1 MNIFGLQK
9 LSLLDFPGKMACT
22 VFTGGCNLRCPFCH
36 NASLVTGLSEV
47 EPIAE
52 QEVFDLLK
60 KRRGILEGVAIT
72 GGEPLLQPDMEDF
85 IRRVRAQG
93 YAVKLDTNGC
103 FPDHLSRILSEGLV
117 DYVAMDIKNAPES
130 YAKTVGVEEFDLAP
144 VQKSIDLLMNGAVDY
159 EFRTT
164 VVKELHSAADFEQI
178 GRWLKG
184 AKRLYLQAFKDSG
197 DLIGGGFSAYTPAQM
212 QQFRSLLLPFIPNTF
227 LRGVD

>member
-1 MNIFGLQK
+1 MKLFGLQK

-36 NASLVTGLSEV
+36 NASLVTGLSSV
-47 EPIAE
+47 EPIDE
-52 QEVFDLLK
+52 EEVFALLE

-72 GGEPLLQPDMEDF
+72 GGEPLMQPEIESF

-103 FPDHLSRILSEGLV
+103 YPDRLARILAEKLV
-117 DYVAMDIKNAPES
+117 DYVAMDIKNAPGS
-130 YAKTVGVEEFDLAP
+130 YDKTVGIEGFDLAP
-144 VQKSIDLLMNGAVDY
+144 VQKSAELLMNGGVDY

-164 VVKELHSAADFEQI
+164 VVRELHSAADFEAI
-178 GRWLKG
+178 GQWLRG
-184 AKRLYLQAFKDSG
+184 ARRLYLQSFKDSG
-197 DLIGGGFSAYTPAQM
+197 DLIGSGLSACTPQELES
-212 QQFRSLLLPFIPNTF
+212 FRAILLPYIPNTF

>member
-1 MNIFGLQK
+1 MKIFGLQK

-52 QEVFDLLK
+52 EEVFDLLQ

-72 GGEPLLQPDMEDF
+72 GGEPLLQPDIEDF

-103 FPDHLSRILSEGLV
+103 YPDKLSRILADNLV
-117 DYVAMDIKNAPES
+117 DYVAMDIKNAPDA
-130 YAKTVGVEEFDLAP
+130 YAKTVGIDAFDLAP
-144 VQKSIDLLMNGAVDY
+144 VRESVNLLMNGVVDY

-164 VVKELHSAADFEQI
+164 VVKELHSAADFEKI
-178 GRWLKG
+178 GQWLKG
-184 AKRLYLQAFKDSG
+184 AKRLYLQSFKDSG
-197 DLIGGGFSAYTPAQM
+197 DLIGSGLSACTPSELE
-212 QQFRSLLLPFIPNTF
+212 QFRQILLPYIPDTF